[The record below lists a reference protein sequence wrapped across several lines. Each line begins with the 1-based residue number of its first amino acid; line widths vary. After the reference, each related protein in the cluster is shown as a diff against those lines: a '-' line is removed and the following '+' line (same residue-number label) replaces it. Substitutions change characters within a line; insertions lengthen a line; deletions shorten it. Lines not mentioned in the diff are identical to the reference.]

1 MLWYIGATVAL
12 AGTILAT
19 VVDLRTRMIPNALS
33 LGMMAIGGALVAI
46 RVMQGG
52 PWPFILP
59 TVAVAMMLAWLLWRA
74 GVYGGGDAKLVMAI
88 ALLLPLY
95 HDGTS
100 FLPTFFVMLAVAA
113 FIQFYVYG
121 LLSLLRNRRVLHAL
135 LFAVLPLVIAV
146 AALYAARQVFP
157 WPRYVALLSLA
168 VTADLVSPM
177 LSFRRW
183 MPVDDELEGRLL
195 AETIGTRD
203 GDIIREPEPAS
214 MLRRMLHRHPEMDEV
229 VAAPHHLG
237 VQPADIDRL
246 RGMVERVAVF
256 PAFPFA
262 PVILAALALSLAF
275 GNLLPV

>member
-1 MLWYIGATVAL
+1 MLWYIGAAVAL

-19 VVDLRTRMIPNALS
+19 VVDLRTRMIPNVLT
-33 LGMMAIGGALVAI
+33 LGMMAVGGVLVAV

-52 PWPFILP
+52 PWLLILP
-59 TVAVAMMLAWLLWRA
+59 TVAVAVLVAWLLWRA
-74 GVYGGGDAKLVMAI
+74 GLYGGGDAKLVMAI
-88 ALLLPLY
+88 TLLLPLY
-95 HDGTS
+95 RDGTS
-100 FLPTFFVMLAVAA
+100 FLPTFFLMLAVAA

-121 LLSLLRNRRVLHAL
+121 LLSLLRKHRALHAL
-135 LFAVLPLVIAV
+135 LFAVLPIGIAL
-146 AALYAARQVFP
+146 AALYAARLVVP

-177 LSFRRW
+177 LSCRRW
-183 MPVDDELEGRLL
+183 MPVDDALEGRLL

-203 GDIIREPEPAS
+203 GDIVREPVPAS

-229 VAAPHHLG
+229 VAAPHHHG